1 MMQVR
6 SSRITVAAD
15 DGTEMNAYVSY
26 PAGDGQHP
34 GILVLQEAMGVNA
47 QLRGVVDRYAALGF
61 VAIAPDLFHRV
72 SPGYN
77 ASTLEMDVVM
87 PLIKALTTDGMLAD
101 VRAAHA
107 WLVSQ
112 PNADAQ
118 KTAAMGFCMGGRA
131 TYLANSVLPLA
142 AAISYYAGSVA
153 PSLLDRAA
161 SLHGPHLFFW
171 GGKDTSI
178 ASVAPSLLDRAA
190 SLHGPHLFFWGG
202 KDTSILPEQHRAVAD
217 ALREAGKSF
226 VDVEFSECNH
236 GFFNEQWVER
246 YNADAARQSWAMG
259 VAFLRDEL
267 GVSLHA

>member
-26 PAGDGQHP
+26 PPDEGQAP
-34 GILVLQEAMGVNA
+34 GILVLQEAMGVNS
-47 QLRGVVDRYAALGF
+47 QLRGVADRYAALGF

-77 ASTLEMDVVM
+77 ASTLEWDVVK
-87 PLIKALTTDGMLAD
+87 PLISALTIDGMLSD
-101 VRAAHA
+101 VRTAHA
-107 WLVSQ
+107 WLVLQ
-112 PNADAQ
+112 PNVDAQ
-118 KTAAMGFCMGGRA
+118 KTAAVGFCMGGRA
-131 TYLANSVLPLA
+131 TYLANSELPLA

-178 ASVAPSLLDRAA
+178 A
-190 SLHGPHLFFWGG
+190 
-202 KDTSILPEQHRAVAD
+202 PEQHRAVVD

-236 GFFNEQWVER
+236 GFFNEEWVER

>member
-1 MMQVR
+1 MTKAR
-6 SSRITVAAD
+6 SSRITVAAN
-15 DGTEMNAYVSY
+15 DGTEMSAYVSW
-26 PAGDGQHP
+26 PSDEGSHP

-47 QLRGVVDRYAALGF
+47 QLCGVADRYAALGF

-72 SPGYN
+72 NSGYN
-77 ASTLEMDVVM
+77 ADTLEMDVVM
-87 PLIKALTTDGMLAD
+87 PLIRALTVEGLVSD

-112 PNADAQ
+112 PNVDAQ

-153 PSLLDRAA
+153 PALLDRAA

-171 GGKDTSI
+171 GGKDKGI
-178 ASVAPSLLDRAA
+178 P
-190 SLHGPHLFFWGG
+190 
-202 KDTSILPEQHRAVAD
+202 PEQRRAVAD

-236 GFFNEQWVER
+236 GFFNEQWAER

-259 VAFLRDEL
+259 VAFLQDAL
-267 GVSLHA
+267 GVKMKA

>member
-34 GILVLQEAMGVNA
+34 GILVLQEAMGVNS

-112 PNADAQ
+112 PNVDAQ

-178 ASVAPSLLDRAA
+178 A
-190 SLHGPHLFFWGG
+190 
-202 KDTSILPEQHRAVAD
+202 PEQHRAVVD

-236 GFFNEQWVER
+236 GFFNEEWVER

>member
-34 GILVLQEAMGVNA
+34 GILVLQEAMGVNS

-112 PNADAQ
+112 PNVDAQ

-153 PSLLDRAA
+153 PSLPDRAA

-178 ASVAPSLLDRAA
+178 A
-190 SLHGPHLFFWGG
+190 
-202 KDTSILPEQHRAVAD
+202 PEQHRAVVD

-236 GFFNEQWVER
+236 GFFNEEWVER